1 MQKLK
6 GWSTGAISKELRGLC
21 VKNRDPTGIN
31 LIKPGLRVESR
42 KTKGL
47 FSKSSGRTG
56 MHDSWPLDLDLVAQ
70 DSLGLDLIWRVD
82 PRSGGP
88 GRFGAWGRR
97 RSTPAALFCGG
108 AG

>member
-6 GWSTGAISKELRGLC
+6 GWSAGAISKELRGLR

-56 MHDSWPLDLDLVAQ
+56 MHDSWPLDLDLVVQ
-70 DSLGLDLIWRVD
+70 ICSHRVLIGGVYF
-82 PRSGGP
+82 RSDGRGP
-88 GRFGAWGRR
+88 SGVGAAALSR
-97 RSTPAALFCGG
+97 RS
-108 AG
+108 

>member
-6 GWSTGAISKELRGLC
+6 GWSAGAISKELRGLC

-31 LIKPGLRVESR
+31 LNKPGLRVESR

-56 MHDSWPLDLDLVAQ
+56 MHDSWPLDLDLVVQ
-70 DSLGLDLIWRVD
+70 ICSHRVLIGGVYF
-82 PRSGGP
+82 RSDGP
-88 GRFGAWGRR
+88 GPSGVGAAALSR
-97 RSTPAALFCGG
+97 RS
-108 AG
+108 